1 MLSKSELAQFRKDGY
16 LFLGQIMETK
26 AVKSIQNRIDDL
38 TQGNIKNPKIQYQ
51 IEPKLFKENNPLR
64 EKNGFEGPSNSY
76 RKLGPLNEDD
86 IMSKHLVYNEKALS
100 IMHQLLEPP
109 IGIYRSMIL
118 LKPAFDGSPLGW
130 HQDAGIPWPIPQNGY
145 HTIWTTFDDA
155 DKDNGTLQII
165 RGSHSIGTPQSDQS
179 TVNERCRK
187 FADKLQSKLVTLEAK
202 AGESYLLN
210 PLMIHGSLPN
220 KSNRS
225 RRAVN
230 VIYMPLNTEIIGYGP
245 LTETDKTEILE
256 QGYLA
261 DTNFYKNLSVKIG
274 QRKSFGRKILY
285 G

>member
-1 MLSKSELAQFRKDGY
+1 MLSKSQLDQFHKDGY

-26 AVKSIQNRIDDL
+26 AVKLIQNRIHDL
-38 TQGNIKNPKIQYQ
+38 TQGNIKNPKIQYE

-76 RKLGPLNEDD
+76 RKLVPLNEDD

-109 IGIYRSMIL
+109 IGIKRSMVL
-118 LKPAFDGSPLGW
+118 LKPAFDGSSLDW
-130 HQDAGIPWPIPQNGY
+130 HQDSGILWPMPQNGY

-155 DKDNGTLQII
+155 DENNGTIQII
-165 RGSHSIGTPQSDQS
+165 RGSHSIGTLPADQQ

-187 FADKLQSKLVTLEAK
+187 FANKLKPKVVTLKAK

-230 VIYMPLNTEIIGYGP
+230 VIYMPL
-245 LTETDKTEILE
+245 
-256 QGYLA
+256 
-261 DTNFYKNLSVKIG
+261 
-274 QRKSFGRKILY
+274 
-285 G
+285 